1 MFEMRFVTV
10 RKSFS
15 EKPSDMVI
23 ETVEVSISE
32 EAGSAHRAVSA
43 VKRPDQPARNHYDE
57 AIDRRNGWGRG
68 RYPIPLLKVYK
79 KL

>member
-1 MFEMRFVTV
+1 
-10 RKSFS
+10 
-15 EKPSDMVI
+15 MVI